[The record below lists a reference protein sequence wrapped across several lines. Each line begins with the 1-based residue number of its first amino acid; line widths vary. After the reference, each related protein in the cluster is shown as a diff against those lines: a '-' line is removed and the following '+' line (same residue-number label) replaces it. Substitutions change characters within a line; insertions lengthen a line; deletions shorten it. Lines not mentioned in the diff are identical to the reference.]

1 VKTPRVQATTS
12 LLSPGNVLVACV
24 SLGGGAAAVHSLYA
38 LVADRT
44 PSEWLIFA
52 ALALLTGS
60 FTIKIPSVAARF
72 SVSETFIFSCVLL
85 FGPAPATV
93 TMVLDG
99 LVISARHRHSLS
111 RVLFNSTEGALS
123 IWIASHIFF
132 ALAHVPP
139 LYQHPSSIGGLVAPL
154 VVLTATYFL
163 CNSMLTA
170 LAVSLETGVSMF
182 VLWQQHFL
190 WLSLNYIAGAS
201 VALLLVATFPQ
212 VSFGAIGVIAPLLI
226 ISYLTFRA
234 SMGRVDD
241 ANQHAAQVGRLYHSA
256 VETLAIAIDAK
267 DEATHGHIRRVQRL
281 TVGLARAL
289 GITDTETVQAIEVAA
304 LLHDAGKLAVPEYIL
319 NKPGKLTEPELERM
333 KLHVKIGAEIVSA
346 IGFPYPVVPIV
357 RSHHENWDGSGYP
370 DALSGTQIPIGARIL
385 AVVDCFDALTSDRPY
400 RKRLPEE
407 QALAILRERRDTMYD
422 PTVVDKFLEV
432 YQDLMQGDL
441 EVPSHH
447 GALVE
452 ISRSSVHRTPRSV
465 ANSEENALC
474 ATEEMMAVCALSR
487 SASAGSTFADAA
499 FLIGTH
505 LRRIIPGSACAF
517 YALDQVTEH
526 LVAKHTAGVGAAGLQ
541 GLRIP
546 LGHRLTGWVAAN
558 RQTMVNSDAALDL
571 SGVIDTMSVP
581 FRSCLSTP
589 LLAGETLVGALTLY
603 STAAGGFSEDQAR
616 VVQML
621 APHIADTLQAAL
633 DFESR
638 SARKSA
644 SAAPLAQVAAP
655 ARPVPVRATRESG
668 VLH

>member
-1 VKTPRVQATTS
+1 
-12 LLSPGNVLVACV
+12 LVACV

-38 LVADRT
+38 LVADGT
-44 PSEWLIFA
+44 PWEWLIFA

-99 LVISARHRHSLS
+99 LVISARRQHSPQ

-123 IWIASHIFF
+123 IWIASHLFF
-132 ALAHVPP
+132 ALARVPP
-139 LYQHPSSIGGLVAPL
+139 LYHHPSSIGGLVVPL
-154 VVLTATYFL
+154 VVLTATSFL
-163 CNSMLTA
+163 GNSTLAA
-170 LAVSLETGVSMF
+170 LAVAFETGVSPF
-182 VLWQQHFL
+182 ILWQQRFL
-190 WLSLNYIAGAS
+190 WLSLNYVTGAS
-201 VALLLVATFPQ
+201 VALLLVATMPQ
-212 VSFGAIGVIAPLLI
+212 VSFGAIGLIAPLLI

-241 ANQHAAQVGRLYHSA
+241 ANQHAAQVGRLYRSA

-267 DEATHGHIRRVQRL
+267 DEVTHGHIRRVQRF

-289 GITDTETVQAIEVAA
+289 GVNDTATVQAIEVAA

-319 NKPGKLTEPELERM
+319 NKPGKLTAPELERM

-370 DALSGTQIPIGARIL
+370 DGLAGMEIPIGARIL

-400 RKRLPEE
+400 RQRLSEDE
-407 QALAILRERRDTMYD
+407 ALAILRERRGTMYD

-432 YQDLMQGDL
+432 YKDLIPKDL

-447 GALVE
+447 RALVE
-452 ISRSSVHRTPRSV
+452 INRSSVHRAPRSV
-465 ANSEENALC
+465 SNSEENALC
-474 ATEEMMAVCALSR
+474 ATEEMMAICALSR

-517 YALDQVTEH
+517 YALDPVTEH
-526 LVAKHTAGVGAAGLQ
+526 LVAKHAAGVGAAGLQ

-571 SGVIDTMSVP
+571 SGVSDTMSVP

-638 SARKSA
+638 SARKPANAA
-644 SAAPLAQVAAP
+644 SLGPMAVP
-655 ARPVPVRATRESG
+655 ARPVPAYANGALGRP
-668 VLH
+668 H